1 MINWLENHLFTC
13 LFKANLGIECPG
25 CGTQRAL
32 IALLKGNLTE
42 SIQCHAALIPF
53 LLTLIALIIQ
63 LIVKHEKGGKV
74 VMWLFIATTG
84 ITFIQYI
91 IRQAILFT

>member
-32 IALLKGNLTE
+32 IALLKGNLSE
-42 SIQCHAALIPF
+42 SFGYHAGLIPF
-53 LLTLIALIIQ
+53 LATLTALVIQ
-63 LIVKHEKGGKV
+63 LFVKHEKGGKV
-74 VMWLFIATTG
+74 VMWLFIITTC

-91 IRQAILFT
+91 IRQVILFT